1 LLSSLSQHRIGII
14 CAFSAFFLW
23 GIFPIYFKTV
33 SYIQP
38 LEMLCHRIV
47 WSALLLSAALYF
59 LKGFNE
65 VKTAFCSPR
74 VIALLFIT
82 GVLITS
88 NWLVYIYAVMN
99 DMVAEASLGYFIN
112 PLVNIVL
119 GILFLK
125 EKTSI
130 LEKIAISIA
139 FLAIML
145 EIIKLGSLPYI
156 ALALAFSFGFYG
168 LIRKMMKISSFGGLF
183 IETSLI
189 APLALGYL
197 IYLGDELSF
206 SFDSTVWLV
215 ALSGPV
221 TVIPLLL
228 FASAASRIRL
238 TTVGFIQ
245 YLSPTITLSLAI
257 LVYNE
262 PLSMSRI
269 VTFALIWLSLIFVI
283 ADSFIQKQKRKNK

>member
-1 LLSSLSQHRIGII
+1 M
-14 CAFSAFFLW
+14 
-23 GIFPIYFKTV
+23 V
-33 SYIQP
+33 NYIQP
-38 LEMLCHRIV
+38 LEMLCHRVV
-47 WSALLLSAALYF
+47 WSALLLLIMLYF
-59 LKGFNE
+59 SRGFGE
-65 VKTAFCSPR
+65 IKIVFSSLR
-74 VIALLFIT
+74 IIALLFVT

-99 DMVAEASLGYFIN
+99 DMIAEASLGYFIN
-112 PLVNIVL
+112 PLVNIIL
-119 GILFLK
+119 GMLFLK
-125 EKTSI
+125 EKTSV

-139 FLAIML
+139 FLAVML
-145 EIIKLGSLPYI
+145 EIIKLGSVPYI
-156 ALALAFSFGFYG
+156 ALTLAFSFGFYG
-168 LIRKMMKISSFGGLF
+168 LIRKMMRVSSFVGLF
-183 IETSLI
+183 VETSLI
-189 APLALGYL
+189 APLAVGYL
-197 IYLGDELSF
+197 AYLGFSNALNF
-206 SFDSTVWLV
+206 SFDNSIWLV

-228 FASAASRIRL
+228 FASAASRIKL

-283 ADSFIQKQKRKNK
+283 ADSFMQKQKRKTK